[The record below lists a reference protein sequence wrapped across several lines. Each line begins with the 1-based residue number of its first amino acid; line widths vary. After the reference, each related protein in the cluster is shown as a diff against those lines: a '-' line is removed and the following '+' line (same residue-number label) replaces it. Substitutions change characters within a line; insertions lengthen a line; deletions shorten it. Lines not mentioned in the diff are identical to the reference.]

1 MFCKRGAVAMRNLLL
16 PFLLIM
22 TTSTF
27 SAQPIPD
34 PDHVSDRI
42 AINAMIVDRFIAGW
56 NAHDAHMFGTA
67 FAEDADFTNW
77 RGVSV
82 SGRDNIEQLHAQ
94 VFQKLFMHSH
104 ETAAVKKIRFLKPDI
119 AVVDVGWEM
128 TGAVS
133 AEGVPIPY
141 RTGLLALVCT
151 SSAGRWVITVM
162 HNLDLTTAGAPPS
175 RK

>member
-1 MFCKRGAVAMRNLLL
+1 VFCGGEFYLRNLPL

-22 TTSTF
+22 TASAF
-27 SAQPIPD
+27 SSPPIPD
-34 PDHVSDRI
+34 RDHVSDI
-42 AINAMIVDRFIAGW
+42 VAINAMITDRFVAGW
-56 NAHDAHMFGTA
+56 NAHDAHIFGTA

-94 VFQKLFMHSH
+94 VFQKLFVHSH
-104 ETAAVKKIRFLKPDI
+104 ETTAVKKIRFLKPDV

-162 HNLDLTTAGAPPS
+162 HNVDLTAAGAAPS